1 MLRLLYLTTI
11 LVFTTTVAQAQV
23 IPRDSLMGAW
33 VCKKTEKA
41 EGFSLSAAEW
51 KIMEAKL
58 TAMLEGST
66 MLFKKSGLF
75 EWKFPSSAPPEAKE
89 MQFLNG
95 KEWII
100 DTVTGWIHIGKP
112 SENLMMFRLEQDK
125 GVTYFIIDDFPVR
138 MKVEKQVL
146 R

>member
-1 MLRLLYLTTI
+1 MPRLLLLTI
-11 LVFTTTVAQAQV
+11 LIVTTAIAQAQV

-58 TAMLEGST
+58 KAMLEGST
-66 MLFKKSGLF
+66 MLFKKNGLF
-75 EWKFPSSAPPEAKE
+75 EWKFPSTAPPEAKE
-89 MQFLNG
+89 MHFLNS

-112 SENLMMFRLEQDK
+112 SENLMMFRLEQEE
-125 GVTYFIIDDFPVR
+125 GATYLIIDDFPVR